1 MNYKLEEFQ
10 FNDTTGMDDFL
21 GATVRPTLKE
31 ARQATAHTALRQR
44 QHRVRVGSV
53 SQLAGFQR
61 ISEDT
66 LIHKSTQELW
76 ALRKNEAGEFHIERL
91 FDDAGG
97 PLKG

>member
-10 FNDTTGMDDFL
+10 FHDTNGMDNFL
-21 GATVRPTLKE
+21 GQTVRPTLKE
-31 ARQATAHTALRQR
+31 AREATRQQILQQSR
-44 QHRVRVGSV
+44 RRVRVGSV
-53 SQLAGFQR
+53 SQLNGFVR
-61 ISEDT
+61 VSEDT

-76 ALRKNEAGEFHIERL
+76 ALRKNEAGEYHIERL